1 MLQWKAAYCMQSWD
15 SPFGASSGK
24 LKIGTKPLAVGQK
37 LRICGKPWWQAKG
50 HQVPSTLLICLS
62 SRLCLF
68 WKLDLNSAEELHLQ
82 SRPRVPLAHRFTL
95 RAINLVPPC
104 PTLWPHPNHSQQRY
118 WLTCSMQK
126 LRSFIH
132 YPALPW
138 QTLWPRQVSRRF
150 SKRPYLHVSHQS
162 QSNQF
167 RYPMLSNSLFDENGN
182 LDLCTKEEGTLDF
195 PGKSPENRNL
205 TRNAMEICEPLSSSR
220 QETRPPTVQLESQA
234 LFTGFPEPVP
244 VDNGPLW
251 PETFPASKLAERT
264 THRASVAL

>member
-1 MLQWKAAYCMQSWD
+1 MYNFLVTYYAAVLLVAVIVLKGPTWALYTDAICAWQIYESSLFYWLYSWMLQWKAANSMQSWD

-24 LKIGTKPLAVGQK
+24 FKIGTKPLAVGQK

-50 HQVPSTLLICLS
+50 HWMPSTLLIFLS
-62 SRLCLF
+62 LRLCIF

-118 WLTCSMQK
+118 LLTCIMQK

-138 QTLWPRQVSRRF
+138 QTLWPRPVSQRF
-150 SKRPYLHVSHQS
+150 S
-162 QSNQF
+162 
-167 RYPMLSNSLFDENGN
+167 
-182 LDLCTKEEGTLDF
+182 T
-195 PGKSPENRNL
+195 
-205 TRNAMEICEPLSSSR
+205 
-220 QETRPPTVQLESQA
+220 
-234 LFTGFPEPVP
+234 
-244 VDNGPLW
+244 
-251 PETFPASKLAERT
+251 
-264 THRASVAL
+264 